1 MPSMLSKV
9 ILLYK
14 NNKLQQRWISEVKQ
28 KLPHFSQDV
37 EDVNKRKKW
46 RDFRK

>member
-14 NNKLQQRWISEVKQ
+14 NNKLQQRWISEVKH

-46 RDFRK
+46 RYFRK